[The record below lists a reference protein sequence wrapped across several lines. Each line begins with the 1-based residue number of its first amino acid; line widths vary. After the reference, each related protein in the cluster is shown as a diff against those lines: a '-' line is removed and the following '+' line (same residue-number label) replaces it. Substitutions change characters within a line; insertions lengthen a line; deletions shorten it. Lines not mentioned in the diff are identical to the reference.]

1 MNHFAPKPSRWLVSL
16 VLVIGVMAIS
26 AAAIFIR
33 LCQEAAGLRE
43 VGFSL
48 VIAASRLMI
57 AATILLPTYPNLIK
71 IRVGRSAYYYATAAG
86 VCLALHF
93 ATWISSL
100 AFTSIAASTTLV
112 TTNPLWVGLIAW
124 VWWKETPKRTR
135 ILGIIISILGGII
148 IALSDRGA
156 GVGSNP
162 LGGDLLALMGS
173 WMASGY
179 FLLGTQAQRQGLS
192 LNQYVAIAYLT
203 AAVCLFPLPLI
214 FGASYRGHPHSV
226 YVYII
231 LMAIVS
237 QLIGHTSFNWAL
249 RWVSPTIVALVIL
262 FEPIG
267 STVLAFW
274 LFGEIP
280 SLSVLL
286 GGLILLM
293 GVAIAVVDHN

>member
-1 MNHFAPKPSRWLVSL
+1 MNHVTPKPSKWLVSF
-16 VLVIGVMAIS
+16 VLIMGVMAVS

-33 LCQEAAGLRE
+33 LCQETAGLRE
-43 VGFSL
+43 IGFSL
-48 VIAASRLMI
+48 FIAAARLI
-57 AATILLPTYPNLIK
+57 VAATILLPTYPNLTK
-71 IRVGRSAYYYATAAG
+71 IRVTRSAYYYATAAG

-112 TTNPLWVGLIAW
+112 TTNPLWVALIAW
-124 VWWKETPKRTR
+124 LWWQERPKRTR
-135 ILGIIISILGGII
+135 MLGIILSILGAIV
-148 IALSDRGA
+148 IALSDKGA
-156 GVGSNP
+156 GVASNP
-162 LGGDLLALMGS
+162 LAGDLLALMGG

-179 FLLGTQAQRQGLS
+179 FLLGTEAQKQGLT

-214 FGASYRGHPHSV
+214 FGASYLGYPHLV
-226 YVYII
+226 YVYIV

-237 QLIGHTSFNWAL
+237 QLIGHTSFNWTL
-249 RWVSPTIVALVIL
+249 RWVSPTLVALVIL

-267 STVLAFW
+267 SSLLAFW

-286 GGLILLM
+286 GGLILLT
-293 GVAIAVVDHN
+293 GVAIAVVSR

>member
-1 MNHFAPKPSRWLVSL
+1 MNHCAPKPSKWLVSL
-16 VLVIGVMAIS
+16 VLVIGVMAVS

-33 LCQEAAGLRE
+33 LCQETAGLRE

-48 VIAASRLMI
+48 FIAASRLMV
-57 AATILLPTYPNLIK
+57 AATILLPTYPSLTTV
-71 IRVGRSAYYYATAAG
+71 RVGKSAYYYTMAAG
-86 VCLALHF
+86 ICLALHV
-93 ATWISSL
+93 AAWITSL
-100 AFTSIAASTTLV
+100 AFTSIAASTILV
-112 TTNPLWVGLIAW
+112 TTNPLWIALMAW
-124 VWWKETPKRTR
+124 LWWQERPKQKR
-135 ILGIIISILGGII
+135 ILGILISILGGII
-148 IALSDRGA
+148 IALSDKGV

-179 FLLGTQAQRQGLS
+179 FLLGREAQRQGLT

-214 FGASYRGHPHSV
+214 FGASYLGYPYLV

-237 QLIGHTSFNWAL
+237 QLIGHTSLNWAL

-262 FEPIG
+262 FEPI
-267 STVLAFW
+267 SSSLLAVW

-286 GGLILLM
+286 GGLIVMM
-293 GVAIAVVDHN
+293 GVAIAVVSR